1 MSMGRVIEGF
11 VMEGLINN
19 KGLWNWIM
27 NDRGLWLVDVIDCYE
42 IWTYDITTVA
52 SERNPHA
59 KYILDRLGKKEEDF
73 REKSSYYRCFKILG

>member
-52 SERNPHA
+52 FERNPHT
-59 KYILDRLGKKEEDF
+59 KYILDRLGKKRGRF
-73 REKSSYYRCFKILG
+73 